1 MEEKD
6 IVDAQVNARKKM
18 VVISTL
24 GQELNEK
31 KLTAKLERKK
41 FEVTK
46 IRKVEADA
54 QP

>member
-1 MEEKD
+1 MEERD
-6 IVDAQVNARKKM
+6 IVDAQVNARKKK
-18 VVISTL
+18 VVVSAL
-24 GQELNEK
+24 AQELNEK

-46 IRKVEADA
+46 ITRVEADA